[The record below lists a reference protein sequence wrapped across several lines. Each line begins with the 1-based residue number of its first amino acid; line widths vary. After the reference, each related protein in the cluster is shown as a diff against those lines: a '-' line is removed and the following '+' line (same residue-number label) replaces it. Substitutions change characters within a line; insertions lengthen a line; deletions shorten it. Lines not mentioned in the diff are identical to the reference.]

1 MGQRTGKCPRLGV
14 LRVGQ
19 VGTAAG
25 ERERMYRPR
34 NMLQTALRRPKLA
47 PLVPYPGLTIGGR
60 ELRKSE
66 VIEMPRFIPIVLLS
80 IGIAVPVSAQSRDRG
95 PDNVP
100 PGHRPP
106 PGMCR
111 IWIDGVPPG
120 QQPEPTD
127 CATAVRERPAGA
139 RVIFGDRRSDGD
151 DRAKG
156 SDKRGGKKAKVAKGF
171 ADEDRR
177 DRRDDD
183 RCATIQSGEDCDE
196 IVRRPGTWPQMAAA
210 IALARGSRTDDV
222 RRWLGSAAATVRYED
237 RDRNGRPEH
246 ASWYDRAGQL
256 VQEWVDADRDGIAD
270 TIRLYRD
277 GKLMRVYEK

>member
-1 MGQRTGKCPRLGV
+1 
-14 LRVGQ
+14 
-19 VGTAAG
+19 
-25 ERERMYRPR
+25 
-34 NMLQTALRRPKLA
+34 
-47 PLVPYPGLTIGGR
+47 
-60 ELRKSE
+60 
-66 VIEMPRFIPIVLLS
+66 MPRFIPIVLLS
-80 IGIAVPVSAQSRDRG
+80 IGIAVPASAQSRERG
-95 PDNVP
+95 PDQVP

-139 RVIFGDRRSDGD
+139 RVIFGDRRSDDD
-151 DRAKG
+151 DRAKR
-156 SDKRGGKKAKVAKGF
+156 SDDRGGKKPKVAKGF
-171 ADEDRR
+171 ADDDRR
-177 DRRDDD
+177 SRRDDDD
-183 RCATIQSGEDCDE
+183 RCASIQSGEDCDE

-237 RDRNGRPEH
+237 RDRNGRPER
-246 ASWYDRAGQL
+246 ASWYDRGGEL